1 MLQLLPDVLAR
12 VHATLGASWDWS
24 GTAAVPAPLPSHGVG
39 NGVTVSSEEAREQG
53 EVQRSYYS
61 FLHTLTGN
69 GLGGVILRVC
79 FTLPRGLAIHT
90 LHCISRCTGDSF
102 NYPYLIRYLY
112 RVGGVVT

>member
-1 MLQLLPDVLAR
+1 VVQLLPDVLAR
-12 VHATLGASWDWS
+12 VHATLGAGWDWS

-79 FTLPRGLAIHT
+79 FAMHRVLASHTRYYTSCGTGVGIH
-90 LHCISRCTGDSF
+90 
-102 NYPYLIRYLY
+102 
-112 RVGGVVT
+112 